1 MKFAS
6 NMNCCVPQCTAYH
19 RRNPELSFHSF
30 PTCDKRRKE
39 WIRLLRVGKKLGKHY
54 KVCSRHFKSHNYR
67 NPNKQ
72 GENMTHFKA

>member
-39 WIRLLRVGKKLGKHY
+39 WIRLLRVGKNAMYIDILP
-54 KVCSRHFKSHNYR
+54 
-67 NPNKQ
+67 PN
-72 GENMTHFKA
+72 GMILSPI